1 MIQRLRNRQGGF
13 TLIELLIVIAIIGI
27 IAAMIIPNLL
37 DALEKAKQK
46 RTMADMRNVGTAM
59 MSRLTDDAQGAA
71 AAASTSVTLSAGSV
85 TSWGALNPW
94 LVPSYIQDVPARD
107 GWKNDYAV
115 GYSPIGAVELGVDL
129 GWIGSTGKAGEAV
142 KAVAGATFAVGGFD
156 PTDYEQDIVWLN
168 GFFGSAPYKSM
179 LTAP

>member
-71 AAASTSVTLSAGSV
+71 AAAGGSV
-85 TSWGALNPW
+85 VSLTTGSVNSWAALDAW
-94 LVPSYIQDVPARD
+94 LTPQYIQAMPERD
-107 GWKNDYAV
+107 AWKNDYVVQYNPISAV
-115 GYSPIGAVELGVDL
+115 TTGADL
-129 GWIGSTGKAGEAV
+129 GWIGSFGKGGVVGNAAV
-142 KAVAGATFAVGGFD
+142 GTHTAGGFD
-156 PTDYEQDIVWLN
+156 PTDYEQDLVWYN
-168 GFFGSAPYKSM
+168 GFFIDYPQKAQ